1 MVPHLTVWSKLLL
14 ASQSPWS
21 WQATAHTA
29 CLCSVN
35 VATHFCFSKL
45 QILTLPSPGKKAHRH
60 QAPSGGCQPML
71 VLLP

>member
-1 MVPHLTVWSKLLL
+1 
-14 ASQSPWS
+14 
-21 WQATAHTA
+21 
-29 CLCSVN
+29 LCSVN